1 MENRRLLLAVVL
13 SIAVLLLWGRFLAPK
28 KTQPGATAPAEVT
41 GTSPAPASDAPAAA
55 SEQIVPAGPEIEA
68 SSPVVTAGD
77 EQRFRLETVTAV
89 AEFTNRGAQLVSF
102 QLKEHTT
109 GTGEVLDLVR
119 ARADGPY
126 PFALTGAD
134 GKSLAVNDALFVVE
148 EDAAAKALTFR
159 YRGPAGEVEKR
170 FSFGEGGQ
178 FDVSVQAVRVGNWS
192 LLLGPGLG
200 NPSSEESSA
209 KLAVRRAVY
218 RANGEVERLDAGKAE
233 EPTTLPGGG
242 LSWVGLDDN
251 YFLSVL
257 LPSTPLQQMRL
268 LPVLVQPDQAT
279 GVARYSPLPPE
290 SQLSKDQKGL
300 KRDFLVLLEPEAERL
315 EAAAYFGAKQYARL
329 AQLGQ
334 DLDRTI
340 ELGWFRFLAL
350 PLMFGLQ
357 WIYHNVVSNYG
368 WAIVLM
374 TTLIKIVL
382 LPLTHTSMVSA
393 AKMQGLNPKMQVV
406 RSKYAGKMKDKQ
418 GRPNLETQRKMNEE
432 MMALYKSEGVNP
444 MGGCLPILMQLP
456 VFIAFYN
463 ILPASVELRHA
474 PWILWIHDLSAHDPY
489 YVLPIVMGATQFAQ
503 QMMMPA
509 IGNPAQR
516 KMMMAMPLVFT
527 VLFVGFPSGLV
538 LYWLTNNV
546 LSIIQQTVYNRLK
559 KRPLSAA
566 GKAGAVKA
574 T

>member
-13 SIAVLLLWGRFLAPK
+13 SLAVLLLWGRFLAPK
-28 KTQPGATAPAEVT
+28 KPQPAAATPAEVT
-41 GTSPAPASDAPAAA
+41 GTLPAPADTAPAV
-55 SEQIVPAGPEIEA
+55 EKIVPAGTEIEA
-68 SSPVVTAGD
+68 SSPLMTAGD

-119 ARADGPY
+119 AREGGPY
-126 PFALTGAD
+126 PFALTAAD
-134 GKSLAVNDALFVVE
+134 GKPLAVNEALFVVE
-148 EDAAAKALTFR
+148 EDAEAKALTFR
-159 YRGPAGEVEKR
+159 YRGPTGEVEKR
-170 FSFGEGGQ
+170 FSFDKDGQ
-178 FDVSVQAVRVGNWS
+178 FDVAVQAVRVGNWS

-209 KLAVRRAVY
+209 KLAVRHAVY
-218 RANGEVERLDAGKAE
+218 RANAEVERLDAQKAE

-257 LPSTPLQQMRL
+257 LPSRSTPLRQIRL
-268 LPVLVQPDQAT
+268 LPVLIQPDPGT

-290 SQLSKDQKGL
+290 AQLSKDQKSL

-329 AQLGQ
+329 AKLGQ

-357 WIYHNVVSNYG
+357 WIHHNVVSNYG

-393 AKMQGLNPKMQVV
+393 AKMQALNPKMQAV

-418 GRPNLETQRKMNEE
+418 GRPNFEVQRKMNEE
-432 MMALYKSEGVNP
+432 TMALYKAEGVNP

-463 ILPASVELRHA
+463 ILPTSVELRHA
-474 PWILWIHDLSAHDPY
+474 PWILWIKDLSALDPY
-489 YVLPIVMGATQFAQ
+489 YVLPIVMGATQLAQ
-503 QMMMPA
+503 QLMMPP

-516 KMMMAMPLVFT
+516 KMMLLMPVVFT
-527 VLFVGFPSGLV
+527 YFFVNFPSGLV

-546 LSIIQQTVYNRLK
+546 LSIIQQAVYNRLK
-559 KRPLSAA
+559 KRSLSAA

>member
-28 KTQPGATAPAEVT
+28 RSRPADPLPAAVTEPAPAEQPAVT
-41 GTSPAPASDAPAAA
+41 PAPAPEPSAEAPSRAQT
-55 SEQIVPAGPEIEA
+55 SQ
-68 SSPVVTAGD
+68 PVEGSAEKRYT
-77 EQRFRLETVTAV
+77 LETVTAI
-89 AEFTNRGAQLVSF
+89 AEFSNRGAQLVSF
-102 QLKEHTT
+102 RLKEHTAK
-109 GTGEVLDLVR
+109 GSEVLDLVR
-119 ARADGPY
+119 ARESAPY
-126 PFALTGAD
+126 PFALVRPD
-134 GKSLAVNDALFVVE
+134 GGSLPVDGALFLAT
-148 EDAAAKALTFR
+148 EDPAAQAITFR

-170 FSFGEGGQ
+170 FAFVDDGHFEV
-178 FDVSVQAVRVGNWS
+178 DVRAAGVGAWN

-200 NPSSEESSA
+200 NPSSEESAA
-209 KLAVRRAVY
+209 KLARRSAVY
-218 RANGEVERLDAGKAE
+218 RLNGEVERLDAQKAE
-233 EPTTLPGGG
+233 APRAEPGAG

-257 LPSTPLQQMRL
+257 LPRSPLRQARL
-268 LPVLVQPDQAT
+268 LPVLIEPGA
-279 GVARYSPLPPE
+279 GGAVARYRPLPPE
-290 SQLSKDQKGL
+290 LSKDLKAL
-300 KRDFLVLLEPEAERL
+300 KRDYLLLLEPEGERL
-315 EAAAYFGAKQYARL
+315 TAEAYFGAKQYARL
-329 AQLGQ
+329 AKLGQ
-334 DLDRTI
+334 GLDRTI

-393 AKMQGLNPKMQVV
+393 AKMQELNPKMQAV
-406 RSKYAGKMKDKQ
+406 RNKYAGKLKDKQ
-418 GRPNLETQRKMNEE
+418 GRPNLEMQRKMNEE
-432 MMALYKSEGVNP
+432 MMGLYKTEGVNP
-444 MGGCLPILMQLP
+444 AGGCLPILLQLP

-489 YVLPIVMGATQFAQ
+489 YVLPIVMGVTQFAQ
-503 QMMMPA
+503 QMMMPPM
-509 IGNPAQR
+509 GNPAQR
-516 KMMMAMPLVFT
+516 KMMMMMPLVFT

-546 LSIIQQTVYNRLK
+546 LSIVQQVVYNRLK
-559 KRPLSAA
+559 KKPLAAA
-566 GKAGAVKA
+566 GRPGALKA